1 MGHGPQNPTPT
12 FHFVKIIFS
21 HLILMGQDPR
31 LSKHKKIHVILMGQD
46 PVLSK
51 HIFVVILMG
60 HGPHNPT
67 PKKKVDTDGAGSTIV
82 QAHLILMGH
91 GPKIPPQLIIFSL
104 DTLGARSTKS
114 RPNFSLCENYF
125 SHLILMGQDP
135 RLHGPQ
141 NPAPALCENYIF
153 SLDTHGAG
161 STIVQA
167 LCVNYY
173 FFT

>member
-46 PVLSK
+46 PVWSK

-60 HGPHNPT
+60 HGPQNPAPT
-67 PKKKVDTDGAGSTIV
+67 FHFV
-82 QAHLILMGH
+82 
-91 GPKIPPQLIIFSL
+91 KII
-104 DTLGARSTKS
+104 
-114 RPNFSLCENYF
+114 F

-135 RLHGPQ
+135 RLSKH
-141 NPAPALCENYIF
+141 F
-153 SLDTHGAG
+153 
-161 STIVQA
+161 V
-167 LCVNYY
+167 
-173 FFT
+173 

>member
-12 FHFVKIIFS
+12 LPFVKIIFS

-82 QAHLILMGH
+82 QA
-91 GPKIPPQLIIFSL
+91 
-104 DTLGARSTKS
+104 
-114 RPNFSLCENYF
+114 
-125 SHLILMGQDP
+125 
-135 RLHGPQ
+135 
-141 NPAPALCENYIF
+141 
-153 SLDTHGAG
+153 
-161 STIVQA
+161 
-167 LCVNYY
+167 LCVNYI
-173 FFT
+173 FFTFFFIFFLIFF

>member
-1 MGHGPQNPTPT
+1 MGHGPQNPAPT

-82 QAHLILMGH
+82 QA
-91 GPKIPPQLIIFSL
+91 
-104 DTLGARSTKS
+104 
-114 RPNFSLCENYF
+114 
-125 SHLILMGQDP
+125 
-135 RLHGPQ
+135 
-141 NPAPALCENYIF
+141 
-153 SLDTHGAG
+153 
-161 STIVQA
+161 
-167 LCVNYY
+167 LCVNYIC
-173 FFT
+173 FT

>member
-31 LSKHKKIHVILMGQD
+31 LSKHKQN
-46 PVLSK
+46 SC
-51 HIFVVILMG
+51 
-60 HGPHNPT
+60 
-67 PKKKVDTDGAGSTIV
+67 DTDGAGSSIV
-82 QAHLILMGH
+82 QAY
-91 GPKIPPQLIIFSL
+91 FCR
-104 DTLGARSTKS
+104 DTDGARTTQSDPTHTKKV
-114 RPNFSLCENYF
+114 
-125 SHLILMGQDP
+125 
-135 RLHGPQ
+135 
-141 NPAPALCENYIF
+141 
-153 SLDTHGAG
+153 DTDGAG